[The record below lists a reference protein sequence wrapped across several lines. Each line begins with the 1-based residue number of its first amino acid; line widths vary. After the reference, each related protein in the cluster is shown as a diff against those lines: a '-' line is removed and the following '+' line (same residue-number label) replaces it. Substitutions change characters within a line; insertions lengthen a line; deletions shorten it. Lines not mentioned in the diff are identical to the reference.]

1 VEKVAQNFAKIC
13 DGTGCQAPADMSEI
27 VDIYRRAVG
36 AD

>member
-13 DGTGCQAPADMSEI
+13 DETGYVPADMSEI
-27 VDIYRRAVG
+27 IDIYRRAVG